1 MPNFPPVALGGISLR
16 ECGTDQ
22 GLTSQAQEAVLN
34 RVQKCYASLE
44 KAMKKLQAFLL
55 ATIMMFPIIGM
66 SDNGDRQAEQEKLD
80 AECEAAREL
89 KLAPERA
96 KFSEEC
102 VEKQQKSDRAACE
115 RFYSDYGAR
124 FGNRAPLYYDLPEC
138 VRAFEFQRSHR
149 RR

>member
-1 MPNFPPVALGGISLR
+1 
-16 ECGTDQ
+16 
-22 GLTSQAQEAVLN
+22 
-34 RVQKCYASLE
+34 
-44 KAMKKLQAFLL
+44 MKKLQAFVL
-55 ATIMMFPIIGM
+55 ATTMTFPIVGM
-66 SDNGDRQAEQEKLD
+66 SDNGDGHAEQEKLD

-96 KFSEEC
+96 KFIEEC
-102 VEKQQKSDRAACE
+102 VEKKQRSDRAACE

-124 FGNRAPLYYDLPEC
+124 SGNRAPLYYDLPEC